1 MYRRTLTFITLRGAR
16 SRYASRPPGPRMAWE
31 CRNWTGRAL
40 PARRRPLE
48 VKFAMFRIG
57 ARIARLFGSL
67 TLALTLAACS
77 DTDRAL
83 EKANPIQPLPKPP
96 LGISSSF
103 ADLETPPTPERV
115 RLGRWLFFD
124 RRLSA
129 DNTVSCAT
137 CHEPQNAFSQLTAH
151 ATGILNQPGK
161 RKSPTFVNCAWPV
174 SPVFFWDG
182 RAKSLEDQ
190 ALGPIENPVEMGN
203 THTAMI
209 ASLEKIQGYRPYF
222 KQAFGT
228 PEITKERVARA
239 VADYERTRMSGNSP
253 WDRWQAGDTAAV
265 DARVR
270 IGHWVFHARAA
281 CARCHLGENFSDSQ
295 FHNIGVGWD
304 STRAAFADSGRVL
317 ISKNPK
323 DTGAFKTPTL
333 REVARHPPYMHDG
346 SQATLREVVE
356 FYNRGGHPNPHL
368 SDKVGPLNLTD
379 EQQDAL
385 VAFMEALNGE
395 GYADSAPALFP
406 Q

>member
-1 MYRRTLTFITLRGAR
+1 M
-16 SRYASRPPGPRMAWE
+16 
-31 CRNWTGRAL
+31 
-40 PARRRPLE
+40 
-48 VKFAMFRIG
+48 
-57 ARIARLFGSL
+57 
-67 TLALTLAACS
+67 
-77 DTDRAL
+77 
-83 EKANPIQPLPKPP
+83 
-96 LGISSSF
+96 
-103 ADLETPPTPERV
+103 

-124 RRLSA
+124 RRLSV

-209 ASLEKIQGYRPYF
+209 ASLEKIQGYRPFF

-281 CARCHLGENFSDSQ
+281 CARCRPGENFSDSQ

-317 ISKNPK
+317 IPRPN

-385 VAFMEALNGE
+385 AAFMEALNGE
-395 GYADSAPALFP
+395 GYADSMPALFRSRP
-406 Q
+406 WVRRFRSRRTSGYTDRDGAPGAEATRRPGSAREARRWRIPSAAADCPDDPGRPCVGRLRGGRVARAPLRPGVRYPGGRSGGAGCTARRAV